1 MMYTSSDQWVLVGL
15 TSFGQGC
22 AEAAH
27 SGVYTRVAA
36 FQSWIKSN
44 TNGSYSSVSFSHAN
58 AMQTSMYYV
67 LFFVTLSCLVKFYLY
82 GKI

>member
-1 MMYTSSDQWVLVGL
+1 MYTSSNQWVLVGL

-44 TNGSYSSVSFSHAN
+44 TNGSYSSVSFSHSN
-58 AMQTSMYYV
+58 AMKTSMYYV
-67 LFFVTLSCLVKFYLY
+67 LFFVILPFLVKFHSYE
-82 GKI
+82 KI

>member
-1 MMYTSSDQWVLVGL
+1 MYTSSDQWVLVGL

-22 AEAAH
+22 AEAAY

-36 FQSWIKSN
+36 FESWIESN
-44 TNGSYSSVSFSHAN
+44 TNDSYSTVSFSHSN
-58 AMQTSMYYV
+58 AMKTSMHYV
-67 LFFVTLSCLVKFYLY
+67 LFFVTLPFLVKIHLY